1 MPNNRLVRCH
11 TSKMR
16 RRGWWFLNRGRL
28 YGVSVGFVPLTIWA
42 GALGSS
48 LCLSLPIRRRSLC
61 ILWSSLSLPPS
72 VFRITTSVSVPSI
85 SSIVSVIST
94 ISTIS
99 INSTIYGIRH
109 LASFPLPIE
118 GAQLFVMPP
127 LLYLPSDSDIIRS
140 LPAYYHPLSSFPWIL
155 ASNSE
160 TNASASLAT
169 SALLKTVITRT
180 SHLPTLRAT
189 TGHQLT
195 SDALLKYGKT
205 SPLFPLPSG
214 ALEAYTK
221 FEIGMSVEMGNF
233 DPYAL
238 VLFVEHVLKPM

>member
-1 MPNNRLVRCH
+1 MVVFESRAIVRCEC
-11 TSKMR
+11 
-16 RRGWWFLNRGRL
+16 WFRTFHDLGCL
-28 YGVSVGFVPLTIWA
+28 FELLGVPCAFDYRFAAVPCVTF
-42 GALGSS
+42 G
-48 LCLSLPIRRRSLC
+48 
-61 ILWSSLSLPPS
+61 SSLSLPPS
-72 VFRITTSVSVPSI
+72 VFPISTSDSVPSI
-85 SSIVSVIST
+85 SSIVSVISTIST